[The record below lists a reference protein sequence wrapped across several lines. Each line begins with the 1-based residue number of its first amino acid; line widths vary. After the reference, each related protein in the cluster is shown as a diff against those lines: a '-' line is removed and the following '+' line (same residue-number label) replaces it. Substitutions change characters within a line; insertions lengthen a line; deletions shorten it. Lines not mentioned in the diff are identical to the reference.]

1 MGAKTL
7 CARALL
13 VVFALA
19 ASGALAQADPVVG
32 QAAMLCTQS
41 AQDLEID
48 IRFHDPRAVDVQLTD
63 PSSGELIALFR
74 NSAAGQADAAPAP
87 EPVHWRGP
95 LRSACARLTGRY
107 RAAAGAV
114 EPQPA
119 ICLAGGGRI
128 GFAQAPQ
135 APLLVTVR
143 FSGATLQAAET
154 ACAAYPAPR
163 AAMARPAPAPIPP
176 PAASPG
182 QAPAFPWPPPRP
194 STRRVLPGHLVV
206 GAAAQPTLGTVAD
219 RLQAALEQAGYVEYG
234 YYRVPEGFAIATRL
248 ERIYPDGQSLPA
260 PARRST

>member
-7 CARALL
+7 CPRALL
-13 VVFALA
+13 VALALA
-19 ASGALAQADPVVG
+19 ASGALAQTNPVVG

-63 PSSGELIALFR
+63 PSSGELIALFK

-143 FSGATLQAAET
+143 FSGATL
-154 ACAAYPAPR
+154 R
-163 AAMARPAPAPIPP
+163 
-176 PAASPG
+176 
-182 QAPAFPWPPPRP
+182 
-194 STRRVLPGHLVV
+194 
-206 GAAAQPTLGTVAD
+206 
-219 RLQAALEQAGYVEYG
+219 AALEQAGYVEYG